1 MMAAGCSMFV
11 AKSDSSDPLEFAPA
25 NYDQKEENGAA
36 VFTLSAKGEKAKAD
50 QKAGIVQK
58 QKKKWWHIW

>member
-1 MMAAGCSMFV
+1 MFV

-36 VFTLSAKGEKAKAD
+36 VFTLSARGKKAKAD
-50 QKAGIVQK
+50 QEAVIVQK
-58 QKKKWWHIW
+58 QKKKLLHIW